1 MKNSVFVLLGIVASA
16 ASAQSIYTCVDAN
29 GRKLTAD
36 RPIME
41 CLDREQSIMSS
52 SGMVTH
58 KLPPS
63 LTGPERAAQD
73 AKDKA
78 AAAERERIAAE
89 KQRDRALLTR
99 YANKAAHDQVR
110 ADAIAPINLTI
121 QTIQYRLAELE
132 KQRTS
137 LQAEMEFYKKDP
149 TKAPLKVRNQMEE
162 NAKNQADQR
171 QLIATQEKE
180 INRVNARFDEE
191 LARLN
196 HLWSTAL
203 PASAPAAAASR

>member
-1 MKNSVFVLLGIVASA
+1 MKNIAFVLLGVVASA
-16 ASAQSIYTCVDAN
+16 ASAQNIYTCIDAN

-52 SGMVTH
+52 SGVVIK

-63 LTGPERAAQD
+63 LTGPERAAQE

-110 ADAIAPINLTI
+110 ADAIAPMNLTI

-132 KQRTS
+132 KQHTS

-149 TKAPLKVRNQMEE
+149 TKAPPKVRNQLEE

-196 HLWSTAL
+196 QLWSTS